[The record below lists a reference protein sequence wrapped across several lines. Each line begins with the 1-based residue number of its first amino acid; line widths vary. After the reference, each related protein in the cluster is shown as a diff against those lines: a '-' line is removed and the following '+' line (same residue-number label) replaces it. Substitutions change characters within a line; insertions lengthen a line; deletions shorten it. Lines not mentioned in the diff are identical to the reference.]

1 MNWKAILNP
10 WGEAQRLRERIT
22 YLEGQLDQVEQW
34 AEDTE
39 GRIYRSMAEH
49 YWQRNRMVEA
59 QNSHMMKQMADVS
72 SLALSPFMVRVMKGA
87 GMAID
92 TNDAQYS
99 AEG

>member
-10 WGEAQRLRERIT
+10 WGETRRLRERVV
-22 YLEGQLDQVEQW
+22 YLEGHLDQVEQW

-59 QNSHMMKQMADVS
+59 QNAHMIKQMV
-72 SLALSPFMVRVMKGA
+72 
-87 GMAID
+87 
-92 TNDAQYS
+92 DASTFGIMPQVVVP
-99 AEG
+99 EGFVNGNPHVKSGK